1 MSYLVLARKY
11 RPMRFEEVVGQ
22 QHVTATLRNAISS
35 GRLANAY
42 LFAGPRGVGKT
53 SVARILAK
61 ALNCD
66 KGPSPT
72 PCNECPSCREIAEGR
87 SLDVL
92 EIDGASN
99 RGIDEVRN
107 LRETLRYAPTPGKY
121 KIYIIDEVHMLTME
135 AFNALLK
142 TLEEPPKHVLFVFAT
157 TEPRRV
163 PPTILSRCQ
172 RFDFKRIAAR
182 DIVAQLKTICHAEG
196 ITIPEEALLLIVQKA
211 DGSMRDAESI
221 LDQLVAYTGESIT
234 TEQVSDLLGIIDQ
247 DLFFT
252 CSEIIRNRD
261 SKAALVMA
269 DKVFAEGLDFVEFM
283 VGLAEHLRNILIA
296 KTLQSTET
304 LDISDAFAARYT
316 AEAQGFAAEDLM
328 RLIKIA
334 SEAAQNLTRVE
345 NPRVQFELALLRMVN
360 LDRAVDLGALLHQ
373 LDEIKKKPPVERAR
387 AAERE
392 VAPAPAPP
400 PRVAD
405 HPQASPPVVTP
416 SVSLEAVQSVWPQV
430 VEEVRR
436 RNIALA
442 VTLQEGV
449 PSKVEG
455 STLTVTFRK
464 DNGFHMQTVERRR
477 GSVEEAL
484 AEQLGQRLRLRC
496 VRDEQ
501 GVLQETQR
509 PQRASPRQQLEEMA
523 QNNPALRTLMERLD
537 TELLE

>member
-66 KGPSPT
+66 KGPTVT
-72 PCNECPSCREIAEGR
+72 PCNECPSCREIAESR

-142 TLEEPPKHVLFVFAT
+142 TLEEPPKHVLFIFAT

-163 PPTILSRCQ
+163 PATILSRCQ

-182 DIVAQLKTICHAEG
+182 DIIAQLKAICQAEG
-196 ITIPEEALLLIVQKA
+196 ISIPEEALLLIVQKA

-221 LDQLVAYTGESIT
+221 LDQLVAYTGEVIAV
-234 TEQVSDLLGIIDQ
+234 EQVSDLLGVIDQ
-247 DLFFT
+247 ELFFS
-252 CSEIIRNRD
+252 CSAIIKNRD
-261 SKAALVMA
+261 SKAALAMA
-269 DKVFAEGLDFVEFM
+269 DRVFAEGLDFVEFM

-296 KTLQSTET
+296 KTLHSTET
-304 LDISDAFAARYT
+304 LDVSDSFAPRYM
-316 AEAQGFAAEDLM
+316 AEAQEFAVEDLM
-328 RLIKIA
+328 RLIKMA
-334 SEAAQNLTRVE
+334 SEAAQSLTRVE
-345 NPRVQFELALLRMVN
+345 NPRVHFELALLRMVT
-360 LDRAVDLGALLHQ
+360 LDRAVDLGALLQQ
-373 LDEIKKKPPVERAR
+373 LDELKKKPPVERAR
-387 AAERE
+387 SAERQ
-392 VAPAPAPP
+392 VAPPPVAP

-405 HPQASPPVVTP
+405 RQPNVQAEGTP
-416 SVSLEAVQSVWPQV
+416 SVTLEEVKQAWPRL

-436 RNIALA
+436 HRMGLA
-442 VTLQEGV
+442 TTLQHGV
-449 PSKVEG
+449 PTKVEG
-455 STLTVTFRK
+455 NAVEVTFGK
-464 DNGFHMQTVERRR
+464 DNGFHMQNVERGRNFI
-477 GSVEEAL
+477 EETL
-484 AEQLGQRLRLRC
+484 AQLVGRRLRIRC
-496 VRDEQ
+496 VRDEHD
-501 GVLQETQR
+501 VPR
-509 PQRASPRQQLEEMA
+509 PERPSPRQQLEEMA
-523 QNNPALRTLMERLD
+523 KNNPALKSLMEHLD
-537 TELLE
+537 LEPLE

>member
-11 RPMRFEEVVGQ
+11 RPMRFEDVVGQ
-22 QHVTATLRNAISS
+22 QHVTATLRNAISL

-66 KGPSPT
+66 KGPSAN
-72 PCNECPSCREIAEGR
+72 PCNECSSCREITESR

-107 LRETLRYAPTPGKY
+107 LRETLRYAPSPGKH
-121 KIYIIDEVHMLTME
+121 KIYIIDEVHMLTPE

-142 TLEEPPKHVLFVFAT
+142 TLEEPPKHVLFIFAT

-172 RFDFKRIAAR
+172 RFDFRRIAAR
-182 DIVAQLKTICHAEG
+182 DIVAQLKNICQAEG
-196 ITIPEEALLLIVQKA
+196 ITISDEALLLIVQRA

-221 LDQLVAYTGESIT
+221 LDQMVAYTGETISI
-234 TEQVSDLLGIIDQ
+234 EQVSDLLGIIDQ
-247 DLFFT
+247 ELFFT
-252 CSEIIRNRD
+252 CSSIIKNRD
-261 SKAALVMA
+261 SKAALALA

-283 VGLAEHLRNILIA
+283 VGLAAHLRNILIA
-296 KTLQSTET
+296 KSLQSTDT
-304 LDISDAFAARYT
+304 LDVADHFAARYR
-316 AEAQGFAAEDLM
+316 AEAEEFASEDLM

-334 SEAAQNLTRVE
+334 SDTAQSLTKVE
-345 NPRVQFELALLRMVN
+345 DPRVQFELALLRMVN
-360 LDRAVDLGALLHQ
+360 MDRAVDLGELLRR
-373 LDEIKKKPPVERAR
+373 LGESKKKPAPEPAR
-387 AAERE
+387 AKVSAPTS
-392 VAPAPAPP
+392 PAPQAQ

-405 HPQASPPVVTP
+405 RPQPPPAPSPVAIEHIK
-416 SVSLEAVQSVWPQV
+416 SMWPRV

-436 RNIALA
+436 TRVALA

-455 STLTVTFRK
+455 NVLEVMFRK
-464 DNGFHMQTVERRR
+464 GNGFHMRSVERGR
-477 GSVEEAL
+477 SCIEEVVARLVGQSLRIKCVQDEQGLLGEAPQNTPREQFQQMLQSNPALKAL
-484 AEQLGQRLRLRC
+484 AERLGAEP
-496 VRDEQ
+496 VE
-501 GVLQETQR
+501 
-509 PQRASPRQQLEEMA
+509 
-523 QNNPALRTLMERLD
+523 
-537 TELLE
+537 

>member
-35 GRLANAY
+35 GRVANAY

-66 KGPSPT
+66 QGPSPT
-72 PCNECPSCREIAEGR
+72 PCNECSSCREIAESR

-107 LRETLRYAPTPGKY
+107 LRETLRYAASPGKH

-142 TLEEPPKHVLFVFAT
+142 TLEEPPKHVLFIFAT

-182 DIVAQLKTICHAEG
+182 DIIAQLKTICQAEG

-221 LDQLVAYTGESIT
+221 LDQLVAYSGDTIT

-247 DLFFT
+247 DLFFA
-252 CSEIIRNRD
+252 CSALIREHG
-261 SKAALVMA
+261 SKAALAMA

-283 VGLAEHLRNILIA
+283 VGLAEHLRNILIT
-296 KTLQSTET
+296 KSLHSTET
-304 LDISDAFAARYT
+304 LDVSDSFAERYM
-316 AEAQGFAAEDLM
+316 AEAEGFAVEDLM

-334 SEAAQNLTRVE
+334 SEAAQSLTRVE

-360 LDRAVDLGALLHQ
+360 LDRTVDLGELLSR
-373 LDEIKKKPPVERAR
+373 LDEVKKKPPLSGLLQPTPVPRHQPLR
-387 AAERE
+387 
-392 VAPAPAPP
+392 PP
-400 PRVAD
+400 
-405 HPQASPPVVTP
+405 
-416 SVSLEAVQSVWPQV
+416 E
-430 VEEVRR
+430 
-436 RNIALA
+436 
-442 VTLQEGV
+442 
-449 PSKVEG
+449 
-455 STLTVTFRK
+455 
-464 DNGFHMQTVERRR
+464 
-477 GSVEEAL
+477 
-484 AEQLGQRLRLRC
+484 
-496 VRDEQ
+496 
-501 GVLQETQR
+501 
-509 PQRASPRQQLEEMA
+509 
-523 QNNPALRTLMERLD
+523 
-537 TELLE
+537 

>member
-22 QHVTATLRNAISS
+22 QHVTATLRNAVSS

-66 KGPSPT
+66 KGPSVT
-72 PCNECPSCREIAEGR
+72 PCNECPSCREIAESR

-142 TLEEPPKHVLFVFAT
+142 TLEEPPKHVLFIFAT

-163 PPTILSRCQ
+163 PATILSRCQ

-182 DIVAQLKTICHAEG
+182 DIIAQLKAICQAEG
-196 ITIPEEALLLIVQKA
+196 ISIPEEALLLIVQKA

-221 LDQLVAYTGESIT
+221 LDQLVAYTGEVIAL
-234 TEQVSDLLGIIDQ
+234 ELVSDLLGVIDQ
-247 DLFFT
+247 ELFFS
-252 CSEIIRNRD
+252 CSSIIKNRD
-261 SKAALVMA
+261 IKAALAMA
-269 DKVFAEGLDFVEFM
+269 DRVFAEGLDFVEFM

-296 KTLQSTET
+296 KTLRSTET
-304 LDISDAFAARYT
+304 LDVSDSFAARYM
-316 AEAQGFAAEDLM
+316 AEAQELAVEDLM
-328 RLIKIA
+328 RLIKMA
-334 SEAAQNLTRVE
+334 NEAAQSLTRVE
-345 NPRVQFELALLRMVN
+345 NPRVHFELALLRMAN
-360 LDRAVDLGALLHQ
+360 LDRAVDLGALLQQ
-373 LDEIKKKPPVERAR
+373 LDELKKKPPLERQ
-387 AAERE
+387 
-392 VAPAPAPP
+392 VAPLPVAP

-405 HPQASPPVVTP
+405 RQPNTPAEGTPTVT
-416 SVSLEAVQSVWPQV
+416 LEEVKRAWPQL

-436 RNIALA
+436 RRIGLA
-442 VTLQEGV
+442 VTLQEGE
-449 PSKVEG
+449 PSMVEG
-455 STLTVTFRK
+455 NTVEVTFRK
-464 DNGFHMQTVERRR
+464 DNGFHMQNVERGRT
-477 GSVEEAL
+477 SIEEIL
-484 AEQLGQRLRLRC
+484 AQLVGKRLRLRC
-496 VRDEQ
+496 VRDEHDAP
-501 GVLQETQR
+501 R
-509 PQRASPRQQLEEMA
+509 PERPSPRQQLEEMVKT
-523 QNNPALRTLMERLD
+523 NPALKTLMEHLD
-537 TELLE
+537 TEPLE

>member
-66 KGPSPT
+66 KGPSAT
-72 PCNECPSCREIAEGR
+72 PCNECSSCREITEGR

-107 LRETLRYAPTPGKY
+107 LRETLRYAPSPGKH
-121 KIYIIDEVHMLTME
+121 KIYIIDEVHMLTPE

-142 TLEEPPKHVLFVFAT
+142 TLEEPPKHVLFIFAT

-172 RFDFKRIAAR
+172 RFDFRRIAAR
-182 DIVAQLKTICHAEG
+182 DIVAQLKAICEAEG
-196 ITIPEEALLLIVQKA
+196 ITIPEEALLLIVQRA

-221 LDQLVAYTGESIT
+221 LDQMVAYTGETIT

-247 DLFFT
+247 ELFFT
-252 CSEIIRNRD
+252 CSSIIKSRD
-261 SKAALVMA
+261 SKGALALA
-269 DKVFAEGLDFVEFM
+269 DKVFAEGVDFVEFM
-283 VGLAEHLRNILIA
+283 VGLAGHLRNILIT
-296 KTLQSTET
+296 KSLQSTET
-304 LDISDAFAARYT
+304 LDISDHFAARYQ
-316 AEAQGFAAEDLM
+316 AEAQDFASEDLM

-360 LDRAVDLGALLHQ
+360 MDRAVDLGELLSQ
-373 LDEIKKKPPVERAR
+373 LGELKKKPTFESAR
-387 AAERE
+387 VSKGAVTAATHR
-392 VAPAPAPP
+392 
-400 PRVAD
+400 
-405 HPQASPPVVTP
+405 
-416 SVSLEAVQSVWPQV
+416 VQSPGTPYLKKPAGNSTPVTIERVKQVWPQV

-436 RNIALA
+436 TRVSLA

-449 PSKVEG
+449 PSRLDGNVVEV
-455 STLTVTFRK
+455 LFHK
-464 DNGFHMQTVERRR
+464 DNGFHMQSVERNRQCI
-477 GSVEEAL
+477 EEAL
-484 AEQLGQRLRLRC
+484 AQLVGQHLRIKC

-501 GVLQETQR
+501 GVLA
-509 PQRASPRQQLEEMA
+509 PSSPNSAREQFQQMV
-523 QNNPALRTLMERLD
+523 QTYPTLQILVDRLGA
-537 TELLE
+537 EPVE